1 VLEYRLTV
9 TTAVPAAFAWTFVE
23 FSTETTDALLL
34 DTTLDPTL
42 PLPDVKSRIS
52 PTPAEIAALLDMSL
66 KETA

>member
-1 VLEYRLTV
+1 LS
-9 TTAVPAAFAWTFVE
+9 

-42 PLPDVKSRIS
+42 LLPDVKSRIS